1 VIRHAIHRRLLVA
14 LIAAGATICLAAP
27 AQAAKPYDWTNA
39 KLTLPWASAPMQHG
53 QSCPGGRLQFT
64 AIGES
69 TPDVGLAS
77 RDGFT
82 YTIHV
87 VDTADVTGDRR
98 PDTVVR
104 LACHDGRDGLQD
116 QMGWYYLYTVRHNRP
131 VLLDFMTS
139 SDERAN
145 ADYAVQGVDAS
156 HGRIDV
162 TQYVRV
168 LPDLVAR
175 TFTWTGREL
184 VADQPL
190 PPYPEADIAP

>member
-1 VIRHAIHRRLLVA
+1 VIRQSIHRRLFVA
-14 LIAAGATICLAAP
+14 LVAAGASICLAAP
-27 AQAAKPYDWTNA
+27 AQAAKPYDWPNT
-39 KLTLPWASAPMQHG
+39 KLSLPWVSAPLHDG

-69 TPDVGLAS
+69 TPGVGVTSQAGL
-77 RDGFT
+77 T
-82 YTIHV
+82 YTIQV

-104 LACHDGRDGLQD
+104 LACSDGGQD
-116 QMGWYYLYTVRHNRP
+116 QMGWYYLYTVRHNKP

-156 HGRIDV
+156 RGRIDV
-162 TQYVRV
+162 TQYVRT
-168 LPDLVAR
+168 LTDLVPR
-175 TFTWTGREL
+175 TFSWTGREL

-190 PPYPEADIAP
+190 PLHPEADVTP

>member
-1 VIRHAIHRRLLVA
+1 VTRHSIHRRLLVA
-14 LIAAGATICLAAP
+14 LVAAGASICLAAP
-27 AQAAKPYDWTNA
+27 AQAAKPYDWPNA
-39 KLTLPWASAPMQHG
+39 DLTLPWASAPMHDG

-64 AIGES
+64 EIGES
-69 TPDVGLAS
+69 TPGIGLAAQA
-77 RDGFT
+77 GFT

-104 LACHDGRDGLQD
+104 LACYDGRDGRQD

-145 ADYAVQGVDAS
+145 ADYAVQGVDAGR
-156 HGRIDV
+156 GRIDV
-162 TQYVRV
+162 TEVVSV
-168 LPDLVAR
+168 LPELVSR

-190 PPYPEADIAP
+190 PLFPDADVAP

>member
-14 LIAAGATICLAAP
+14 LIAAGATLCLAAP
-27 AQAAKPYDWTNA
+27 AQAAKPYDWPNT
-39 KLTLPWASAPMQHG
+39 KLTLPWTSAPLHDG

-64 AIGES
+64 EIGES
-69 TPDVGLAS
+69 TPGIGLAS
-77 RDGFT
+77 QAGFT

-98 PDTVVR
+98 PDTVLR
-104 LACHDGRDGLQD
+104 LACSDGHED
-116 QMGWYYLYTVRHNRP
+116 QMAWLYLYTVRHNKP

-139 SDERAN
+139 SDERVN
-145 ADYAVQGVDAS
+145 ADYLLLSVDAS
-156 HGRIDV
+156 RGRIDV
-162 TQYVRV
+162 TESVRV
-168 LPDLVAR
+168 LPDLIAR

-190 PPYPEADIAP
+190 PLYPEADIAP